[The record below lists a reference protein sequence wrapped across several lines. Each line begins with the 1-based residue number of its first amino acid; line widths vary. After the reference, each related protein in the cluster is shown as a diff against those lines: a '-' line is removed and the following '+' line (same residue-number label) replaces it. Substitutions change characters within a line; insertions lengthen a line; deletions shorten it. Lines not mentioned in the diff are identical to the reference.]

1 MISQNHRLF
10 WTIILMTL
18 AACSPKVNAQPEPDL
33 IGQVR
38 ESVSATL
45 TAIPS
50 QDPAPSATPF
60 PTATPFSLI
69 GLFCEFQFCIGH
81 PADVAF
87 YDVSAQ
93 QNPLAPSSLGQGM
106 LAAINNNLFLQ
117 VLWQSAP
124 GAADPEFM
132 LDLILEEVDTRSG
145 TLEVRLSRGMN
156 LVYTEITTTATP
168 LLPFGAAASWIC
180 KDRAFAWKVYSPQ
193 AETTRAFFDEMF
205 NKFRCEP

>member
-1 MISQNHRLF
+1 
-10 WTIILMTL
+10 MTL
-18 AACSPKVNAQPEPDL
+18 AACSPKVNAQPEPDP
-33 IGQVR
+33 ISQIR
-38 ESVSATL
+38 ELASATL

-50 QDPAPSATPF
+50 QVPAPSATPF
-60 PTATPFSLI
+60 PTATPSSLI

-117 VLWQSAP
+117 VVWQSAP

-145 TLEVRLSRGMN
+145 TLEVKLSRGMN
-156 LVYTEITTTATP
+156 LVYTEITTSATP
-168 LLPFGAAASWIC
+168 LLPYGAAASWIC
-180 KDRAFAWKVYSPQ
+180 NDRAFAWKVYSAQ